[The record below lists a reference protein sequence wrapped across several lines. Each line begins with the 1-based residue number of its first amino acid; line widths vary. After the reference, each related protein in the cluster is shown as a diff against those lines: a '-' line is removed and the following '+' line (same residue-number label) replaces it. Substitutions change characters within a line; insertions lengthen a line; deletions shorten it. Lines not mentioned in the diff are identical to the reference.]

1 MQVDISISTKQETA
15 EHLMSHKVQHWFQ
28 IGLKLHL
35 WAIVVLFALFKTTKV
50 QAQVVDI
57 GDISELNGSAQ
68 IVRDK
73 PYEADLK
80 FAIQSNDEA
89 ITTNGRMAITF
100 LDESTVKLTEHS
112 QLLIDEYIY
121 DPDPSKSKM
130 ALTFGLGT
138 ARFITGNLNRI
149 DKQNISLKT
158 PTANIA
164 IRGTDFTATVDE
176 LGRSL
181 IILLPDAFGLSSGE
195 IEVVTAMGT
204 VILNKP
210 YEATTVSVF
219 ESAPTKPVILDLSL
233 DIIDNMLIVT
243 PPKEDNILEE
253 ESASAQAN
261 SVLDFNDLD
270 IDYLAE
276 DYLQDDSLEF
286 TELDINYL
294 DVNFLE
300 DLLDVL
306 DELDVQEDED
316 QLVEATST
324 QIVGTLLGKD
334 PDTQIITLIQG
345 DVITLQ
351 RSVSESVK
359 LDINT
364 SGSYTVIFIQD
375 GISNVVKINGGGD
388 SVITIRQSN

>member
-1 MQVDISISTKQETA
+1 
-15 EHLMSHKVQHWFQ
+15 
-28 IGLKLHL
+28 
-35 WAIVVLFALFKTTKV
+35 VVLFASFKTTKV
-50 QAQVVDI
+50 QAQAADI

-73 PYEADLK
+73 PYDANLE

-149 DKQNISLKT
+149 DKQNITLKT

-181 IILLPDAFGLSSGE
+181 IILLPDALGFSSGE
-195 IEVVTAMGT
+195 IEVVTATGS
-204 VILNKP
+204 VLLNKP
-210 YEATTVSVF
+210 YQATTVNVF
-219 ESAPTKPVILDLSL
+219 ENAPSKPVILDLTL

-243 PPKEDNILEE
+243 PPKEEQFTQDETTSTKTVNL
-253 ESASAQAN
+253 
-261 SVLDFNDLD
+261 LDFNDLD

-276 DYLQDDSLEF
+276 DFLEDSSLEF

-294 DVNFLE
+294 DINFLE

-306 DELDVQEDED
+306 DALAVEKEED
-316 QLVEATST
+316 QLVSNTGVNITGTLIGQDANT
-324 QIVGTLLGKD
+324 QITTIVTGQTISL
-334 PDTQIITLIQG
+334 
-345 DVITLQ
+345 
-351 RSVSESVK
+351 RRNVSESVR
-359 LDINT
+359 LDLNT
-364 SGSYTVIFIQD
+364 ASGYTVILIQD
-375 GISNVVKINGGGD
+375 GVSNIVKINGGGD
-388 SVITIRQSN
+388 SVITIRQSD